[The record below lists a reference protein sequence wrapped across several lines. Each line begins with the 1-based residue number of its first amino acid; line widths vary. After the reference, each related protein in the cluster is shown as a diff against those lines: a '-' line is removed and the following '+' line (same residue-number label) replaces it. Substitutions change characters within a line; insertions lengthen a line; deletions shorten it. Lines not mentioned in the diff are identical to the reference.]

1 VAPGSAEPGPLR
13 LRLERPAGSL
23 IWSAQCLWHLL
34 RVRPD
39 VIHADEVLSTSR
51 VALTAGRL
59 LGTPVVVFA
68 HATGPIG
75 DVQRNSRTYSGRRL
89 LDRIRRRARLVVSVN
104 DQIDEEFSRLG
115 IEPERR
121 MVLPNG
127 VDVDRFLPATERDR
141 KELRERLGLGNEFV
155 AVFTGRLASE
165 KRLDRALRAWP
176 AVTDVS
182 PGAKLLIVG
191 DGPEAGRLR
200 DLAPA
205 GIRFVGS
212 TDDVLPFL
220 QVADVFVLT
229 SDLEGVSCALLE
241 AQAVGLPAVVTD
253 VGAARRII
261 DHGVNGYVVDTDDDA
276 SLREHLAA
284 LARDQNAV
292 NRMGEA
298 ARRSATSHFSLDK
311 VVSALRDLYVEAAV
325 ARDENPTDTV
335 VLARHTHAVR
345 ESPCSS

>member
-1 VAPGSAEPGPLR
+1 
-13 LRLERPAGSL
+13 
-23 IWSAQCLWHLL
+23 
-34 RVRPD
+34 
-39 VIHADEVLSTSR
+39 

-75 DVQRNSRTYSGRRL
+75 DVQRNLRTFSGRRL
-89 LDRIRRRARLVVSVN
+89 LDGIRRRARLVVSVN
-104 DQIDEEFSRLG
+104 DQIDEEFARLG

-127 VDVDRFLPATERDR
+127 VDVDYFAPANELERKR
-141 KELRERLGLGNEFV
+141 LRERLGLGSEFV
-155 AVFTGRLASE
+155 AVFTGRLAPE
-165 KRLDRALRAWP
+165 KRLERALAAWP
-176 AVTDVS
+176 AVTEVS
-182 PGAKLLIVG
+182 PAAKLLIVG
-191 DGPEAGRLR
+191 DGPEAARLR
-200 DLAPA
+200 DLAPT

-212 TDDVLPFL
+212 TDDVLPYL

-261 DHGVNGYVVDTDDDA
+261 EHGVNGYVVDIDDDA

-284 LARDQNAV
+284 LARDHYA
-292 NRMGEA
+292 RHTMGEA
-298 ARRSATSHFSLDK
+298 ARRAATIDFSLDK
-311 VVSALRDLYVEAAV
+311 VVSALRDLYLEAAV
-325 ARDENPTDTV
+325 PRDQHANGMV
-335 VLARHTHAVR
+335 VAPRDADADR

>member
-1 VAPGSAEPGPLR
+1 
-13 LRLERPAGSL
+13 
-23 IWSAQCLWHLL
+23 
-34 RVRPD
+34 
-39 VIHADEVLSTSR
+39 
-51 VALTAGRL
+51 
-59 LGTPVVVFA
+59 
-68 HATGPIG
+68 
-75 DVQRNSRTYSGRRL
+75 
-89 LDRIRRRARLVVSVN
+89 
-104 DQIDEEFSRLG
+104 
-115 IEPERR
+115 

-127 VDVDRFLPATERDR
+127 VDVDRFTPAKERDR

-155 AVFTGRLASE
+155 AVFTGRLAPE
-165 KRLDRALRAWP
+165 KRLDRALHAWP

-191 DGPEAGRLR
+191 DGPEAARLR

-205 GIRFVGS
+205 GVRFVGS
-212 TDDVLPFL
+212 TDDVLPYL

-229 SDLEGVSCALLE
+229 SDLEGLSCALLE

-261 DHGVNGYVVDTDDDA
+261 EHGVNGYVVDTDDEA

-284 LARDQNAV
+284 LARDHNAV
-292 NRMGEA
+292 RTMGEA
-298 ARRSATSHFSLDK
+298 ARRSATSDFSLDK

-325 ARDENPTDTV
+325 ARDGNANET
-335 VLARHTHAVR
+335 LAARHADAEQ